1 MIYENNENNFEKSLN
16 ELLILFTGTGNEH
29 QAQLSKSQMD
39 DLGWQHEDED
49 EDDNSFDEE
58 ESKDKFNMI
67 NHDKI
72 DFNPES

>member
-1 MIYENNENNFEKSLN
+1 
-16 ELLILFTGTGNEH
+16 
-29 QAQLSKSQMD
+29 MD